1 MTLDALSAL
10 GTISP
15 SMWMAHIALD
25 ALLAGSYL
33 LLVYM
38 IVYLNQHRYIT
49 IFVPKRTYSTAF
61 FIVFAGSLAMT
72 AYSVLFPSDA
82 TSVVYKSLIA
92 AMILTVVLGVWRV
105 VPRDIDPLE
114 HHLFHRENH
123 ELVEAQRARIHAENR
138 LRSVEAEMET
148 LVEARTTELSRA
160 NLTLGKEIVEHR
172 LTEERVAESK
182 RRLDELIMRTN
193 TALVMLSEAGEIL
206 ECNHAMAH
214 LLGRGSVS
222 EITGRKLTRLLGLR
236 TGADIDHFCAEAL
249 RLGSFRYEFA
259 ATPPARGAI
268 HVEASG
274 AATVI
279 DDRPCIMAFLR
290 DVSERKAFENE
301 LVQGREGLSAALHV
315 ARQANSTKSDFLAK
329 MNHELRTPLNGII
342 GLSEVL
348 RHKATGT
355 FISGEQIQGLVS
367 NIHQSGT
374 HLLSLVDDL
383 LDLSRLDSGTREFNP
398 ADLVVSAEIDSAI
411 MTLTSIADKKR
422 ITLTK
427 VCDPELEWRMDQ
439 RAFKQVIINLVNNAI
454 KFSPPGSTVHV
465 AITTTP
471 NALMLHVR
479 DQGPGIS
486 EDEQAHILS
495 PFGRGK
501 HAEENKIDGVGLGLT
516 IVSELLKLQ
525 GGTLGIKSKKGNG
538 AEFTAM
544 IPAAIE
550 IPNAP
555 LTEERRA
562 TGV

>member
-1 MTLDALSAL
+1 MWHVGLDAALSVA
-10 GTISP
+10 
-15 SMWMAHIALD
+15 
-25 ALLAGSYL
+25 YL
-33 LLVYM
+33 LLLYI
-38 IVYLNQHRYIT
+38 IVYLNKHRYIA
-49 IFVPKRTYSTAF
+49 IFVPKQTYAITFLVVFLSAF
-61 FIVFAGSLAMT
+61 MVSVYGIVRPGEQASL
-72 AYSVLFPSDA
+72 
-82 TSVVYKSLIA
+82 VYKGLMC
-92 AMILTVVLGVWRV
+92 AMLLATVIGVWRV
-105 VPRDIDPLE
+105 IPREIDPLE
-114 HHLFHRENH
+114 RHIFKRENV
-123 ELVEAQRARIHAENR
+123 ELIEARQAREDAERRLHKVET
-138 LRSVEAEMET
+138 EME
-148 LVEARTTELSRA
+148 ARLEMRTAELSRA
-160 NLTLGKEIVEHR
+160 NLALGKEIVEHR
-172 LTEERVAESK
+172 LSEERLAEGK
-182 RRLDELIMRTN
+182 RRVDELIMRTN
-193 TALVMLSEAGEIL
+193 TALVMLNESGEIL

-214 LLGRGSVS
+214 LLGRGSVA

-249 RLGSFRYEFA
+249 RLGSFRYEFS

-279 DDRPCIMAFLR
+279 DEHPCIMAFLR

-348 RHKATGT
+348 RHKTT
-355 FISGEQIQGLVS
+355 SPFISGEQIQGLVN

-383 LDLSRLDSGTREFNP
+383 LDLSRLDAGTREFHP

-422 ITLTK
+422 INLAK
-427 VCDPELEWRMDQ
+427 VCDPDLEWRMDQ

-465 AITTTP
+465 AITTTS
-471 NALMLHVR
+471 NALTLHVR

-525 GGTLGIKSKKGNG
+525 GGSLSINSEKGHG
-538 AEFTAM
+538 AEFVAM
-544 IPAAIE
+544 IPATAE
-550 IPNAP
+550 IPNTA
-555 LTEERRA
+555 LSEERRIA
-562 TGV
+562 EA